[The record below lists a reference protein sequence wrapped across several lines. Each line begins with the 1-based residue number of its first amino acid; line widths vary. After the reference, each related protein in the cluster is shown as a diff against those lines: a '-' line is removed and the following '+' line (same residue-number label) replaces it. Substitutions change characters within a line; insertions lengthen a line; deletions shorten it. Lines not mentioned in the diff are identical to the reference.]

1 MMDGCGCARSS
12 RRSLLAG
19 LLASAAQAQVRPVRP
34 ADEALLKRAPTYE
47 EQIAA
52 QVAARLTHL
61 HPQVRCAPLGI
72 PGLPSSI
79 LGVTLFL
86 GTHPAGYFLMVP
98 QMCADLAAFHKSP
111 ASFDPRACRDGT
123 CLNTDAAVAMALATV
138 SHESYHLL
146 GYTNEAQ
153 VECYGMQSI
162 WYVASKLGA
171 SLVEAQAIGKFYAT
185 QIYPL
190 RQTQTPAYWTP
201 ECRDGG
207 KYDLRPQSHSWPS

>member
-1 MMDGCGCARSS
+1 MRMRALLSAL
-12 RRSLLAG
+12 LLAG
-19 LLASAAQAQVRPVRP
+19 LLASAAQAQIRPVRP
-34 ADEALLKRAPTYE
+34 SDAALLNRAPTYA

-52 QVAARLTHL
+52 QVADRLTHL
-61 HPQVRCAPLGI
+61 QVKVRCAPLGI

-98 QMCADLAAFHKSP
+98 QMCADLEAFHNAP
-111 ASFDPRACRDGT
+111 ASFDPRACADSA
-123 CLNTDAAVAMALATV
+123 CLNTDANVAMALATV

-171 SLVEAQAIGKFYAT
+171 SLDEAEAIGTFYAT
-185 QIYPL
+185 EIYPQ
-190 RQTQTPAYWTP
+190 RRTQTPAYWTP

-207 KYDLRPQSHSWPS
+207 KYDLRPQSHSWPN

>member
-1 MMDGCGCARSS
+1 MRALLSAL
-12 RRSLLAG
+12 LLAG

-34 ADEALLKRAPTYE
+34 ADAGLLNRAPTYE
-47 EQIAA
+47 EQVAA
-52 QVAARLTHL
+52 QVADRLTHL
-61 HPQVRCAPLGI
+61 NVKVRCAPLGL
-72 PGLPSSI
+72 PGLSSSI
-79 LGVTLFL
+79 LGVTLFV
-86 GTHPAGYFLMVP
+86 GTRPAGYFLMVP
-98 QMCADLAAFHKSP
+98 QMCADLSAFRNSP
-111 ASFDPRACRDGT
+111 ASYDPRACGT
-123 CLNTDAAVAMALATV
+123 SAACLTTDANVAMALATV

-171 SLVEAQAIGKFYAT
+171 STVEAEAIAKFYAT

-190 RQTQTPAYWTP
+190 RETQTPTYWTP

>member
-1 MMDGCGCARSS
+1 MRALLSTA
-12 RRSLLAG
+12 LLAG
-19 LLASAAQAQVRPVRP
+19 LLAPAAHGQLRPVRP
-34 ADEALLKRAPTYE
+34 GDQALLKRAPTYE
-47 EQIAA
+47 EQVAA
-52 QVAARLTHL
+52 QVAARLTRL
-61 HPQVRCAPLGI
+61 RPQVRCAPLGI
-72 PGLPSSI
+72 
-79 LGVTLFL
+79 L

-123 CLNTDAAVAMALATV
+123 CLTTDAAVAMALATV

-162 WYVASKLGA
+162 WFVASKLGA

-190 RQTQTPAYWTP
+190 RQTQTPAYWTS
-201 ECRDGG
+201 ECHDGG
-207 KYDLRPQSHSWPS
+207 RYDLRPQSHSWPS

>member
-1 MMDGCGCARSS
+1 MRALLSAL
-12 RRSLLAG
+12 LLAG

-34 ADEALLKRAPTYE
+34 ADAGLLNRAPTYE
-47 EQIAA
+47 DQVAA
-52 QVAARLTHL
+52 QVADRLTHL
-61 HPQVRCAPLGI
+61 NVKVRCAPLGL
-72 PGLPSSI
+72 PGLSSSI
-79 LGVTLFL
+79 LGVTLFV
-86 GTHPAGYFLMVP
+86 GTRPAGYFLMVP
-98 QMCADLAAFHKSP
+98 QMCADLSAFRSSP
-111 ASFDPRACRDGT
+111 ASYDPRACADSAA
-123 CLNTDAAVAMALATV
+123 CLNTDASVAMALATV

-171 SLVEAQAIGKFYAT
+171 STVEAEAIARFYAT

-190 RQTQTPAYWTP
+190 RETQTPTYWTP

-207 KYDLRPQSHSWPS
+207 KYDLRPQLHSWPS

>member
-1 MMDGCGCARSS
+1 MRALLSAV
-12 RRSLLAG
+12 LLAG
-19 LLASAAQAQVRPVRP
+19 LLASAAQAQLRPVRP
-34 ADEALLKRAPTYE
+34 GDKALLQRAPTYE

-98 QMCADLAAFHKSP
+98 QMCAELAAFHKSP
-111 ASFDPRACRDGT
+111 ASFDPRVCRDGT

-171 SLVEAQAIGKFYAT
+171 SLVEAQAIGTFYAT

>member
-1 MMDGCGCARSS
+1 M
-12 RRSLLAG
+12 
-19 LLASAAQAQVRPVRP
+19 
-34 ADEALLKRAPTYE
+34 
-47 EQIAA
+47 
-52 QVAARLTHL
+52 
-61 HPQVRCAPLGI
+61 
-72 PGLPSSI
+72 
-79 LGVTLFL
+79 
-86 GTHPAGYFLMVP
+86 
-98 QMCADLAAFHKSP
+98 
-111 ASFDPRACRDGT
+111 DGT

-171 SLVEAQAIGKFYAT
+171 SLVEAQAIGTFYAT

>member
-1 MMDGCGCARSS
+1 MRALLSTIV
-12 RRSLLAG
+12 LAG
-19 LLASAAQAQVRPVRP
+19 LVASAAQAQVRPVRP
-34 ADEALLKRAPTYE
+34 GDAALLKRAPTYE
-47 EQIAA
+47 EKIAA
-52 QVAARLTHL
+52 EVADRLTHL
-61 HPQVRCAPLGI
+61 NVKVRCAPLGI

-98 QMCADLAAFHKSP
+98 QMCADLEAFDKSP
-111 ASFDPRACRDGT
+111 ASFDPRACGDGT
-123 CLNTDAAVAMALATV
+123 CLNTDADIAMALATV

-162 WYVASKLGA
+162 WYVATKLGA
-171 SLVEAQAIGKFYAT
+171 SLVEAQAIGAFYAT

-190 RQTQTPAYWTP
+190 RETQTPTYWTP

>member
-1 MMDGCGCARSS
+1 MRALLSAF
-12 RRSLLAG
+12 LLAG
-19 LLASAAQAQVRPVRP
+19 LLASAGHAQVRPVRS
-34 ADEALLKRAPTYE
+34 ADAGLLKRAPTYE
-47 EQIAA
+47 EKIAA
-52 QVAARLTHL
+52 QVADRLTHL
-61 HPQVRCAPLGI
+61 NVKVRCAPLGI

-98 QMCADLAAFHKSP
+98 QMCADLAAFDKSP
-111 ASFDPRACRDGT
+111 ASFDPRACGDSA

-146 GYTNEAQ
+146 GYMNEAQ

-171 SLVEAQAIGKFYAT
+171 SLAEAQAIGAFYAKD
-185 QIYPL
+185 IYAL

>member
-1 MMDGCGCARSS
+1 MRSLLS
-12 RRSLLAG
+12 AVLLAG
-19 LLASAAQAQVRPVRP
+19 LLASAGQAQVRPVRP
-34 ADEALLKRAPTYE
+34 GDAGLLKRAPTSE
-47 EQIAA
+47 EKIAA
-52 QVAARLTHL
+52 QVADRLTHL
-61 HPQVRCAPLGI
+61 NVKVRCAPLGI

-79 LGVTLFL
+79 LGVTLFV
-86 GTHPAGYFLMVP
+86 GTRPAGYFLMVP
-98 QMCADLAAFHKSP
+98 QMCADLEAFHASP
-111 ASFDPRACRDGT
+111 ASFDPRSCGDET
-123 CLNTDAAVAMALATV
+123 CLKTDANVAMSLATV

-171 SLVEAQAIGKFYAT
+171 SLDEAEAIGTFYAT
-185 QIYPL
+185 EIYPL

-207 KYDLRPQSHSWPS
+207 TYDLRPQSHAWPS

>member
-1 MMDGCGCARSS
+1 MRVLLSTVV
-12 RRSLLAG
+12 LAG

-34 ADEALLKRAPTYE
+34 ADAGLLKRAATYE
-47 EQIAA
+47 EQVAA
-52 QVAARLTHL
+52 QVAARLTRL
-61 HPQVRCAPLGI
+61 HPKVRCAPLGI
-72 PGLPSSI
+72 PGLSASI
-79 LGVTLFL
+79 SGVTLFV
-86 GTHPAGYFLMVP
+86 GTRPAGYFLMVP
-98 QMCADLAAFHKSP
+98 QMCADLIAFRSSP
-111 ASFDPRACRDGT
+111 ASFDPRSCGDGT
-123 CLNTDAAVAMALATV
+123 CLTTDAAVTMALATV

-171 SLVEAQAIGKFYAT
+171 SAVEAQAIGRFYAT

-190 RQTQTPAYWTP
+190 RQRQTPAYWTP

-207 KYDLRPQSHSWPS
+207 TYDLRPQSRSWPS